1 MDSLT
6 RPQGRL
12 RNRHILHP
20 RIVLLKSLPGLSVPP
35 PQPNPGALP
44 SRLGDPR
51 RMRLL
56 GSPVNHAP
64 VHSLPCRPPV
74 GDVGFAVLELRKT
87 IRRPRSFYAEGPC

>member
-6 RPQGRL
+6 RPKGRL

-20 RIVLLKSLPGLSVPP
+20 RIFLLKSLHGLSVPP
-35 PQPNPGALP
+35 PQPNPGALL

-51 RMRLL
+51 RIRLL

-87 IRRPRSFYAEGPC
+87 DPPSARFLRSRPC